1 MALDA
6 FVQRSTE
13 PEEVIYRVRMLG
25 TGASTPT
32 KLQGKGVTL
41 GRTGVGVYTVTFN
54 NIPGEFQ
61 GLDGFGFNGGTP
73 LNLAGCTVVV
83 TTPASST
90 TTLVYTITVYAGGTT
105 PAAREL
111 AATEVLTFG
120 MVFERTTV

>member
-6 FVQRSTE
+6 SLQRSTE
-13 PEEVIYRVRMLG
+13 PEEIVYRVRMLG

-41 GRTGVGVYTVTFN
+41 GRTGVGVYTITFN

-61 GLDGFGFNGGTP
+61 GLDGYGFNGATP
-73 LNLAGCTVVV
+73 LNLAGCTVVI

-90 TTLVYTITVYAGGTT
+90 STLVYTATVYSGGTT

-111 AATEVLTFG
+111 AATEVLTLGF
-120 MVFERTTV
+120 VFKRTTV